1 MSKELTKD
9 DLSPNVL
16 QKEFDSGLW
25 HEEIAEK
32 YHCTSK
38 WVIYK
43 LVDKYGLQIE
53 RRNKKKEISK
63 YECKRCHKYFAVL
76 NKDGYCHNCESL
88 LNKIETEQFSDGT
101 DTDVHDKIINLR
113 KQGLSYSAIA
123 EQLNC
128 AKSTVSYHCNQ
139 STKDKVNKKTQRRKE
154 EEPWKHRLIKSLAD
168 FKCRKKGTGKA
179 PYCKDWNK
187 KLRTAVSQFRKS
199 LEIMPKENYTYK
211 DVIEYFGGTTV
222 KCELTGRTIDLL
234 VDNYNIDHILPVS
247 RGGSNELDN
256 MAFTIP
262 QANTA
267 KSDLTNEE
275 FVALCKEVCENFGYD
290 VIKRENHDS
299 KIE

>member
-9 DLSPNVL
+9 DLSPSVL

-38 WVIYK
+38 WIIYK

-53 RRNKKKEISK
+53 RRNKKKEIPK
-63 YECKRCHKYFAVL
+63 YECKRCHRYFTIL

-101 DTDVHDKIINLR
+101 DTDIHDKIINLR

-128 AKSTVSYHCNQ
+128 AKSTISYHCNQ
-139 STKDKVNKKTQRRKE
+139 STKDKVNEKSERHKS
-154 EEPWKHRLIKSLAD
+154 EEPWKVKLISSLAN
-168 FKCRKKGTGKA
+168 FKGRKRGRGKI
-179 PYCKDWNK
+179 YQNKDWNK
-187 KLRTAVSQFRKS
+187 KLRTAVSKFKNRSKN
-199 LEIMPKENYTYK
+199 MPKENYTYK

-234 VDNYNIDHILPVS
+234 VDDYNIDHILPVS

-290 VIKRENHDS
+290 VIKRESSN
-299 KIE
+299 